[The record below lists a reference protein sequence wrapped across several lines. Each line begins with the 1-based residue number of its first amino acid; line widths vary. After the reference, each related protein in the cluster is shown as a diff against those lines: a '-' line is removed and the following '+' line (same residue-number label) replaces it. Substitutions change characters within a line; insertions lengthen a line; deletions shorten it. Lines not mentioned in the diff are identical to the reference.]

1 MPAYI
6 IVTNYEKL
14 SFILIILKT
23 IDLSTVSL
31 NIWNEYYTNF
41 LVPKLYQAELISQI
55 LITYE
60 NFTLGE
66 LLELPQSCLAH
77 L

>member
-1 MPAYI
+1 MK
-6 IVTNYEKL
+6 KL
-14 SFILIILKT
+14 SLILIVLKI